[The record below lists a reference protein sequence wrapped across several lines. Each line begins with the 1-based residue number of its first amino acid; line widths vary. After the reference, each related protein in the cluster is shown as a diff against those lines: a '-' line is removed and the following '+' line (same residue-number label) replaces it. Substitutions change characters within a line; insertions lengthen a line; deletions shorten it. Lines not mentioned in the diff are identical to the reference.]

1 MRLVDQ
7 NAHVPGG
14 KASFGFEEK
23 MVSCRGVAV
32 SIVIPLAFPASSLA
46 KSYGGQEKPP
56 WVLLGSVGVRPL
68 VGRKLRTNSARG
80 RKMQLDIDHRRKY
93 LRGIFCQK

>member
-7 NAHVPGG
+7 YAHLPDS

-23 MVSCRGVAV
+23 MVSCSGVVV
-32 SIVIPLAFPASSLA
+32 SIVIPLDFPASSLA
-46 KSYGGQEKPP
+46 KSCDGQKKPP
-56 WVLLGSVGVRPL
+56 WLVLSSVGVRAL

-80 RKMQLDIDHRRKY
+80 RKNAA
-93 LRGIFCQK
+93 